1 MRLVLTY
8 PDLSVVNLAFLLAT
22 KRNRWHGLHYG
33 QPVDKVWGS
42 LMLHPMSF
50 YSCIVGLI
58 LTVPPLFRYGYPDH
72 TYLQRVKE
80 DLAAKGIVSKSSIV

>member
-1 MRLVLTY
+1 MGY
-8 PDLSVVNLAFLLAT
+8 IN
-22 KRNRWHGLHYG
+22 G

-50 YSCIVGLI
+50 YSCYSIVVGLI
-58 LTVPPLFRYGYPDH
+58 LTVSPLFRYGYPDP

-80 DLAAKGIVSKSSIV
+80 DLAAKGIVSSGSSIV